1 MRVTAATRAQSYLFL
16 ALLPRLVSL
25 SRMASDCQERIR
37 ILTIMVIFNTFRAM
51 KRLVFTLT
59 AIAALM
65 TSCVKNQGEINFVEQ
80 NKTIAVEVT
89 ADNTRTYFEG
99 EQILWAESGEAL
111 NVIYFAEVEGEAMS
125 RRQTSTHQ
133 DYTVKDNCAEFSADF
148 NSTSGATKYTFGAF
162 YPYAFKS
169 TTSSI
174 NLAVPQTQTPSL
186 TSYDPATDILVSTN
200 PVVTETLPNKISF
213 TFARMVAFAKMTI
226 EGIGEGEKIEK
237 VIFSSPTKPA
247 GAVEFKVH
255 AEATVENAKWYNN
268 YEDITINLE
277 GRTATGKDTVWFTT
291 VPTDLSGSSFTVTVT
306 TDKFNYTKTV
316 DLTGKTLTFERA
328 DVAVFTVKDI
338 VKQEK
343 PQVYKL
349 LTDVAEL
356 TAGDKVII
364 TNKNIESTTVRVMM
378 TTMNGTNKIKLSSD
392 YATITPSIEIQAN
405 ALPENTAVF
414 TVEQGATAGTFAF
427 KAEGAG
433 YLNGGYDD
441 ENWSSFLNY
450 SSTLEAGASWTVE
463 LISNGAKMS
472 SCYNGSSTR
481 YLNNSDNYNMNYA
494 NSRGTSYHY
503 HIFYID
509 GAATE
514 EPETPETP
522 ENPVVTPLEAPVVT
536 ATATANTVTVEWTA
550 VEGAKDYTVV
560 CGEQSVT
567 VAATTATF
575 ENVAAGSYKVVVT
588 ANPADETLHVA
599 ATSTA
604 VEVVVED
611 APVLGGEA
619 QTITL
624 AFPADMPAGVNSGAS
639 VGTLYDGDITIS
651 STGSWR
657 TDNTDGRDCIYIG
670 RSSTNDFTV
679 VANSGKVIT
688 KITLTAPVGYQIDL
702 KAKDN
707 ATATTT
713 TFATTTV
720 AEWTGEC
727 KSRVVF
733 TPVGTS
739 HSNIATITVEYK

>member
-16 ALLPRLVSL
+16 ALLPRRVLPSRTALVY
-25 SRMASDCQERIR
+25 QVRIL
-37 ILTIMVIFNTFRAM
+37 ILTIMVTFNTLTAM
-51 KRLVFTLT
+51 KKLVYTLT
-59 AIAALM
+59 AISALLC
-65 TSCVKNQGEINFVEQ
+65 SCVNNQSEINFVEGA
-80 NKTIAVEVT
+80 KTVAVEVT
-89 ADNTRTYFEG
+89 ADNSRTYFEG

-111 NVIYFAEVEGEAMS
+111 NIIYFAEVEGEAMS

-148 NSTSGATKYTFGAF
+148 SSTSGATKYTFGAF
-162 YPYAFKS
+162 YPYAYKS

-174 NLAVPQTQTPSL
+174 NLTVPQTQTPSL

-226 EGIGEGEKIEK
+226 EGIGEGEKIQK
-237 VIFSSPTKPA
+237 VVFSSPTKPA

-268 YEDITINLE
+268 FEDITINLE

-349 LTDVAEL
+349 MTDLSQL
-356 TAGDKVII
+356 TAGDKVVFC
-364 TNKNIESTTVRVMM
+364 TKKVASSSAKLLSTVEDGSALKFSDSVTVTDALEIEEAA
-378 TTMNGTNKIKLSSD
+378 I
-392 YATITPSIEIQAN
+392 PAN
-405 ALPENTAVF
+405 AAQFV
-414 TVEQGATAGTFAF
+414 VEAGATADTFAF
-427 KAEGAG
+427 KAAEG
-433 YLNGGYDD
+433 YLFGTYDND
-441 ENWSSFLNY
+441 NWTSDLSFKAVKDN
-450 SSTLEAGASWTVE
+450 EASWVV
-463 LISNGAKMS
+463 SMS
-472 SCYNGSSTR
+472 SESYFATLYNTTHSR
-481 YLNNSDNYNMNYA
+481 YLNNYA
-494 NSRGTSYHY
+494 NSKFNFAGSQSTYY
-503 HIFYID
+503 YYIFYID

-514 EPETPETP
+514 EPETP

-588 ANPADETLHVA
+588 ANPADETLHIA
-599 ATSTA
+599 STSTA

-611 APVLGGEA
+611 APVQGGEA
-619 QTITL
+619 QTLTL
-624 AFPADMPAGVNSGAS
+624 AFPADMPAGVSSGAS

-657 TDNTDGRDCIYIG
+657 TDNNDGRDAIYIG
-670 RSSTNDFTV
+670 KSAGHNLTV
-679 VANSGKVIT
+679 VANNGKVIT

-707 ATATTT
+707 DTFNTT
-713 TFATTTV
+713 TFATTSV

-733 TPVGTS
+733 TAVGTE

>member
-1 MRVTAATRAQSYLFL
+1 MRPL
-16 ALLPRLVSL
+16 
-25 SRMASDCQERIR
+25 D
-37 ILTIMVIFNTFRAM
+37 LTILVIFNTITAM
-51 KRLVFTLT
+51 KKLVYTLT
-59 AIAALM
+59 AISALLS
-65 TSCVKNQGEINFVEQ
+65 SCVKSQSDVNFAEGTR
-80 NKTIAVEVT
+80 TIAVEVT
-89 ADNTRTYFEG
+89 TDNSRTYFEG

-111 NVIYFAEVEGEAMS
+111 NVIYFAEVEGEASS
-125 RRQTSTHQ
+125 RRQTSTHEN
-133 DYTVKDNCAEFSADF
+133 YTITNNCAEFSADF
-148 NSTSGATKYTFGAF
+148 NPISGATKYTFGAF
-162 YPYAFKS
+162 YPYAYKS
-169 TTSSI
+169 TISSI
-174 NLAVPQTQTPSL
+174 NLTVPQTQTPSL

-237 VIFSSPTKPA
+237 VVFSSPAKPA

-268 YEDITINLE
+268 YEDITLNLE

-291 VPTDLSGSSFTVTVT
+291 VPTDLSGSTFTVSVI

-349 LTDVAEL
+349 MTDITAL
-356 TAGDKVII
+356 TAGDKVVFC
-364 TNKNIESTTVRVMM
+364 TKKVGSTSAKLLSNVEDGSALKFSDSVTVTDALEIEENT
-378 TTMNGTNKIKLSSD
+378 L
-392 YATITPSIEIQAN
+392 PAN
-405 ALPENTAVF
+405 AAKFV
-414 TVEQGATAGTFAF
+414 VEAGATADTFAF
-427 KAEGAG
+427 KAAEG
-433 YLNGGYDD
+433 YLFGTYDND
-441 ENWSSFLNY
+441 TWTSDLSFKAVKDN
-450 SSTLEAGASWTVE
+450 EASWVV
-463 LISNGAKMS
+463 SMS
-472 SCYNGSSTR
+472 SESYFATLYNTTHSR
-481 YLNNSDNYNMNYA
+481 YLNNYG
-494 NSRGTSYHY
+494 NSKFNFAGSQSTYY
-503 HIFYID
+503 YYIYYID

-522 ENPVVTPLEAPVVT
+522 ETPVVTPLEAPVVT

-599 ATSTA
+599 ATSAA

-611 APVLGGEA
+611 APAQGGEA
-619 QTITL
+619 QTITIT
-624 AFPADMPAGVNSGAS
+624 FPADMPAGAASGDE
-639 VGTLYDGDITIS
+639 VGTVYKGDILVS

-657 TDNTDGRDCIYIG
+657 TNKTDGRDCIYIG
-670 RSSTNDFTV
+670 RTTSGELRVEAQN
-679 VANSGKVIT
+679 GKVIT

-702 KAKDN
+702 KAKEYD
-707 ATATTT
+707 TYTTT
-713 TFATTTV
+713 TFATTSV

-727 KSRVVF
+727 KSKIIY
-733 TPVGTS
+733 TAAGTS
-739 HSNIATITVEYK
+739 HSNIESITVEYK

>member
-1 MRVTAATRAQSYLFL
+1 M
-16 ALLPRLVSL
+16 ALDYQVRPL
-25 SRMASDCQERIR
+25 
-37 ILTIMVIFNTFRAM
+37 ILTIMVTFNTLTAM
-51 KRLVFTLT
+51 KKLVYTLT
-59 AIAALM
+59 AISALLS
-65 TSCVKNQGEINFVEQ
+65 SCVKNQSEINFVEGT
-80 NKTIAVEVT
+80 KTIAVEVT
-89 ADNTRTYFEG
+89 ADNSRTYFEG
-99 EQILWAESGEAL
+99 EQILWAASGEQL
-111 NVIYFAEVEGEAMS
+111 NVIYFADDS
-125 RRQTSTHQ
+125 TTRRQSATHE
-133 DYTVKDNCAEFSADF
+133 DYTIKDNCAEFSADF
-148 NSTSGATKYTFGAF
+148 TTTDGATKYTFGAF
-162 YPYAFKS
+162 YPYAYKS

-174 NLAVPQTQTPSL
+174 NLTVPQTQTPSL

-237 VIFSSPTKPA
+237 VVFSSPTKPA

-268 YEDITINLE
+268 YEDITLNLE
-277 GRTATGKDTVWFTT
+277 GRTATGKDTIWFTT
-291 VPTDLSGSSFTVTVT
+291 VPTDLSGSTFTVSVI

-349 LTDVAEL
+349 MTDITAL
-356 TAGDKVII
+356 TAGDKVVFC
-364 TNKNIESTTVRVMM
+364 TKKVGSTSAKLLSNVEDGSALKFSDSVTVTDALEIEENT
-378 TTMNGTNKIKLSSD
+378 L
-392 YATITPSIEIQAN
+392 PAN
-405 ALPENTAVF
+405 AAKFV
-414 TVEQGATAGTFAF
+414 VEAGATADTFSF
-427 KAEGAG
+427 KAAEG
-433 YLNGGYDD
+433 YLFGTYDND
-441 ENWSSFLNY
+441 TWTSDLSFKAVKDN
-450 SSTLEAGASWTVE
+450 EASWVV
-463 LISNGAKMS
+463 SMS
-472 SCYNGSSTR
+472 SESYFATLYNTTHSR
-481 YLNNSDNYNMNYA
+481 YLNNYG
-494 NSRGTSYHY
+494 NSKFNFAGSQSTYY
-503 HIFYID
+503 YYIYYID

-522 ENPVVTPLEAPVVT
+522 ETPVVTPLEAPVVT

-599 ATSTA
+599 TSSAA

-611 APVLGGEA
+611 APAQGDQA
-619 QTITL
+619 QTLTI
-624 AFPADMPAGVNSGAS
+624 AFPADMPAGVSSGNS
-639 VGTLYDGDITIS
+639 VGTICDGDIVVS

-657 TDNTDGRDCIYIG
+657 TNKSDGRDCIYIG
-670 RSSTNDFTV
+670 RSTSNELRIE
-679 VANSGKVIT
+679 AKNGKVIT
-688 KITLTAPVGYQIDL
+688 KVTLTAPVGYQIDL

-707 ATATTT
+707 DTYTTT
-713 TFATTTV
+713 TFATTSV

-727 KSRVVF
+727 KSRVVY
-733 TPVGTS
+733 TAVGTS
-739 HSNIATITVEYK
+739 HSNIESITVEYK

>member
-1 MRVTAATRAQSYLFL
+1 MRPL
-16 ALLPRLVSL
+16 
-25 SRMASDCQERIR
+25 D
-37 ILTIMVIFNTFRAM
+37 LTILVIFNTITAM
-51 KRLVFTLT
+51 KKLVYTLT
-59 AIAALM
+59 AISALLS
-65 TSCVKNQGEINFVEQ
+65 SCVKSQSDVNFAEGT
-80 NKTIAVEVT
+80 KTIAVEVT
-89 ADNTRTYFEG
+89 TDNSRTYFEG

-111 NVIYFAEVEGEAMS
+111 NVIYFAEVEGEASS
-125 RRQTSTHQ
+125 RRQTSTHEN
-133 DYTVKDNCAEFSADF
+133 YTITNNCAEFSADF
-148 NSTSGATKYTFGAF
+148 NPISGATKYTFGAF
-162 YPYAFKS
+162 YPYAYKS

-174 NLAVPQTQTPSL
+174 NLTVPQTQTPSL

-237 VIFSSPTKPA
+237 VVFSSPAKPA

-268 YEDITINLE
+268 YEDITLNLE

-291 VPTDLSGSSFTVTVT
+291 VPTDLSGSTFTVSVI

-349 LTDVAEL
+349 MTDITAL
-356 TAGDKVII
+356 TAGDKVVFC
-364 TNKNIESTTVRVMM
+364 TKKVGSTSAKLLSNVEDGSALKFSDSVTVTDALEIEENT
-378 TTMNGTNKIKLSSD
+378 L
-392 YATITPSIEIQAN
+392 PAN
-405 ALPENTAVF
+405 AAKFV
-414 TVEQGATAGTFAF
+414 VEAGATADTFAF
-427 KAEGAG
+427 KAAEG
-433 YLNGGYDD
+433 YLFGTYDND
-441 ENWSSFLNY
+441 TWTSDLSFKAVKDN
-450 SSTLEAGASWTVE
+450 EASWVV
-463 LISNGAKMS
+463 SMS
-472 SCYNGSSTR
+472 SESYFATLYNTTHSR
-481 YLNNSDNYNMNYA
+481 YLNNYG
-494 NSRGTSYHY
+494 NSKFNFAGSQSTYY
-503 HIFYID
+503 YYIYYID

-522 ENPVVTPLEAPVVT
+522 ETPVVTPLEAPVVT

-599 ATSTA
+599 TSSSA

-611 APVLGGEA
+611 APAQGDQA
-619 QTITL
+619 QTLTI
-624 AFPADMPAGVNSGAS
+624 AFPADMPAGVSSGNS
-639 VGTLYDGDITIS
+639 VGTICDGDIVVS

-657 TDNTDGRDCIYIG
+657 TNKSDGRDCIYIG
-670 RSSTNDFTV
+670 RSTSNELRIE
-679 VANSGKVIT
+679 AKNGKVIT
-688 KITLTAPVGYQIDL
+688 KVTLTAPVGYQIDL

-707 ATATTT
+707 DTYTTT
-713 TFATTTV
+713 TFATTSV

-727 KSRVVF
+727 KSRIVY
-733 TPVGTS
+733 TPVGTR
-739 HSNIATITVEYK
+739 HSNIESIVVEYK